1 MKNVHIFIRK
11 KNSVFHQSIE
21 RFVTQLK
28 TNINHKEINIKIL
41 ECPLASVGFFNRVYL
56 IFWAYFNQGDVN
68 HICGDVNYISLF
80 LSKKKT
86 INTFLDCRLLSE
98 FIGIKKIIYKLFWFY
113 MPIHK
118 SSINTCISNFT
129 KNEIKK
135 NFKKKENINFKVL
148 PVPLVQ
154 KYSSNINHKIKKI
167 LIIGTEKHK
176 NIENSLKALS
186 GLNISLIIVGKLN
199 KNCRDLIKVSNI
211 NYKNYI
217 NISNKKLNKI
227 YKTCNIL
234 LMPSTYEGF
243 GMPIIE
249 AQISSMPVIT
259 SNKQPMK
266 NLAGKNALK
275 VNPNKIFEIRKA
287 VKKLINNDRYFYKL
301 SRQGIINALK
311 YESKLVNKVYLN
323 LYLKILNNDYK

>member
-1 MKNVHIFIRK
+1 MKSR
-11 KNSVFHQSIE
+11 
-21 RFVTQLK
+21 
-28 TNINHKEINIKIL
+28 KIL
-41 ECPLASVGFFNRVYL
+41 
-56 IFWAYFNQGDVN
+56 
-68 HICGDVNYISLF
+68 
-80 LSKKKT
+80 KKK
-86 INTFLDCRLLSE
+86 
-98 FIGIKKIIYKLFWFY
+98 K
-113 MPIHK
+113 
-118 SSINTCISNFT
+118 
-129 KNEIKK
+129 
-135 NFKKKENINFKVL
+135 NINFKVL

-211 NYKNYI
+211 NYKNYV